1 MENELIRILKE
12 HNLKVTKIRLE
23 VLDLLI
29 KSGIAMSHSQ
39 ISEKLDSEA
48 VDKVTL
54 YRTLNTFTE
63 AGIAHKVATE
73 DRNWLYAIFDE
84 DAHEESDHSHE
95 HAHFICDECDKIY
108 CFPIEENVTEI
119 QQQHKMGFQI
129 KSKEVR
135 LHGLCPIC
143 Q

>member
-23 VLDLLI
+23 VLELLI

-39 ISEKLDSEA
+39 ISEKLDSET

-54 YRTLNTFTE
+54 YRTLNTFTDV
-63 AGIAHKVATE
+63 GIAHKVATE
-73 DRNWLYAIFDE
+73 DRNWLYAIFE
-84 DAHEESDHSHE
+84 KDAHEEAHHTHE

-108 CFPIEENVTEI
+108 CFPIEDYVTEI
-119 QQQHKMGFQI
+119 QHQQKMGFQI
-129 KSKEVR
+129 KTKEVR
-135 LHGLCPIC
+135 LHGLCPVC